1 MRNALRLP
9 LTAALI
15 LVFAAALTGC
25 LADGFEVEEDRLPA
39 AASAPDPLP
48 DGFVRVREVIPDV
61 IEEMRYFG
69 YHNFTGRPVD
79 GYEGNTAILTVR
91 AAEALMQAADIFRE
105 MGYRV
110 KIYDAY
116 RPQRAVAAFMA
127 WAAGDDETAKA
138 EFYPDFD
145 DKRRLVDQGYIARN
159 SAHMKGSAVDMTL
172 TDPEGTDLDMGTCF
186 DFFGRLAWHGADGIT
201 AEQAQNRLLLREVM
215 ERCGF
220 RAFEREWWHYRLVDQ
235 PFPDTNFDFPVN

>member
-15 LVFAAALTGC
+15 LVIIAAFTGC
-25 LADGFEVEEDRLPA
+25 LADGFEVEEERPPVPA
-39 AASAPDPLP
+39 STPGPLP

-69 YHNFTGRPVD
+69 FHNFTGRPVD
-79 GYEGNTAILTVR
+79 GYEGNTAILTAR
-91 AAEALMQAADIFRE
+91 AAEALRHAADAFRE

-116 RPQRAVAAFMA
+116 RPQRAVADFMA
-127 WAAGDDETAKA
+127 WAGSDDETAKA

-145 DKRRLVDQGYIARN
+145 DKRQLVDQGYIARN

-172 TDPEGTDLDMGTCF
+172 TDPEGTELDMGTCF

-201 AEQAQNRLLLREVM
+201 DEQARNRLLMRTVM
-215 ERCGF
+215 EQCGF
-220 RAFEREWWHYRLVDQ
+220 RAFEREWWHYRLIDQ